1 MKNSAL
7 VTLKPRSNRWFRPF
21 GVLATLLVLF
31 FVYIFHIEPNWLQ
44 VTQVTVTL
52 PHLSK
57 EFDRYRIV
65 QLSDLHMDSW
75 MTAERL
81 SRVVKLANQQ
91 KADLAV
97 ITGDYVTMRHSFY
110 GPLLTPVLA
119 ELKATDGAVGILGN
133 HDYYWDSP
141 DTMAPFVEKAGVV
154 MLENQVYTIRRGT
167 AQLNIAGVKDIWT
180 NQAQIDRMLA
190 ETLAALP
197 SQGTNIMLAHEPEFV
212 ELVAATDRFDL
223 QVSGHSHG
231 GQVRI
236 PFLPKILPPMVGNYP
251 TGLYQVRNTFQ
262 FTSRGVGTVP
272 PRARFNCRPEIVV
285 LELRANS

>member
-1 MKNSAL
+1 MKKMAL
-7 VTLKPRSNRWFRPF
+7 VPRKQPSAWLRSI
-21 GVLATLLVLF
+21 GIAASLLVLF
-31 FVYIFHIEPNWLQ
+31 FVYIFHIEPNWWQ
-44 VTQVTVTL
+44 VNNVTVTL

-75 MTAERL
+75 MTPERL
-81 SRVVKLANQQ
+81 SRVVELANQQ

-97 ITGDYVTMRHSFY
+97 ITGDYVTMHHATY

-119 ELKATDGAVGILGN
+119 KLKAIDGAIGILGN
-133 HDYYWDSP
+133 HDYYWDST
-141 DTMAPFVEKAGVV
+141 DNMAPFIEKAGVV
-154 MLENQVYTIRRGT
+154 MLQNQVHTIRRGS

-180 NQAQIDRMLA
+180 HQAQIDRMLT

-197 SQGTNIMLAHEPEFV
+197 NVGANIMLAHEPEFV
-212 ELVAATDRFDL
+212 EKVARTELFDL
-223 QVSGHSHG
+223 QISGHSHG

-236 PFLPKILPPMVGNYP
+236 PFLPSILPPMVGDYP
-251 TGLYQVRNTFQ
+251 MGLYQVRNMLQ

-285 LELRANS
+285 LELRSQR

>member
-1 MKNSAL
+1 MQKTAPTPQKQPGVWL
-7 VTLKPRSNRWFRPF
+7 RSI
-21 GVLATLLVLF
+21 GIAASLLVLF
-31 FVYIFHIEPNWLQ
+31 FIYVFHIEPNWLQ
-44 VTQVTVTL
+44 VTKVTVTL
-52 PHLSK
+52 PHLNK

-81 SRVVKLANQQ
+81 SRVVELANQQ

-97 ITGDYVTMRHSFY
+97 ITGDYVTMRHAIY
-110 GPLLTPVLA
+110 GPILTPVLA
-119 ELKATDGAVGILGN
+119 KLKAIDGAIGILGN

-141 DTMAPFVEKAGVV
+141 DTMAPFVAKAGVV
-154 MLENQVYTIRRGT
+154 MLQNQVHTIRRGS
-167 AQLNIAGVKDIWT
+167 AQLNIAGVKDIWMH
-180 NQAQIDRMLA
+180 QREIDRMLT

-197 SQGTNIMLAHEPEFV
+197 ATGTNIMLAHEPEFV
-212 ELVAATDRFDL
+212 ERVANTDRFDL
-223 QVSGHSHG
+223 QISGHSHG

-236 PFLPKILPPMVGNYP
+236 PFLPKILPPMVGDYP
-251 TGLYQVRNTFQ
+251 MGLYQVKNTWQ

-285 LELRANS
+285 LELRAKG